1 MMREKYAG
9 PGVQGY
15 EYLVKAVLYGLAAIY
30 LLNCMS
36 HLRLHTD
43 MLRYFAIKDCVE
55 LGCPPDSVAAKD
67 YLPWGYTGLLLVLSK
82 IGILKSAVL
91 VFINCLYL
99 FGGLYFVRKLCGF
112 RVSSFIPA
120 LLVLLNWTVIK
131 FVTHPLSEMQ
141 YLFFSMASLYYFHCY
156 TERKRV
162 VYLLAAFAAAALAF
176 VTRSVGLA
184 LAAALAAGLVW
195 AYRLQ
200 LMELIRRN
208 RLLFAVVIA
217 IFAGVV
223 IFSKQLGLN
232 HYTGVFGKQF
242 REGLTFGKML
252 KWHFT
257 EWAELCLNMPG
268 IKLEAYFGAGPVGI
282 LFFVAGIFFFSGFVY
297 LLFFRKND
305 IPVIAKLYLFCYSVL
320 MFDWPFYDPRFWVPV
335 VPLIAVVFCTI
346 SFRGPGWRKVLAGG
360 WLTVYVLPGT
370 LWVLYFTYTSVS
382 AQTMAKTQASG
393 AFRNE
398 YETIWYGKPLS
409 DTARHIDSAAL
420 EVIRRYDR

>member
-1 MMREKYAG
+1 MRENHVR
-9 PGVQGY
+9 PGVQRYGY
-15 EYLVKAVLYGLAAIY
+15 LIKAVLYGLAAIY
-30 LLNCMS
+30 LLNCVS

-67 YLPWGYTGLLLVLSK
+67 YLPWGYTGLLLLLSK
-82 IGILKSAVL
+82 IGILKSSVL

-99 FGGLYFVRKLCGF
+99 FGGLLFVRKLCGF
-112 RVSSFIPA
+112 SLPSFIPA
-120 LLVLLNWTVIK
+120 VLVLLNWTIIK

-156 TERKRV
+156 SERRRV
-162 VYLLAAFAAAALAF
+162 GYLLAAFAAAALAF

-184 LAAALAAGLVW
+184 LVAALAGGLVW
-195 AYRLQ
+195 EFRLQ
-200 LMELIRRN
+200 LIELVRRN
-208 RLLFAVVIA
+208 RLLFGVVIA
-217 IFAGVV
+217 VLAGVV
-223 IFSKQLGLN
+223 IFSRQLGLN

-242 REGLTFGKML
+242 REGLTLGKML
-252 KWHFT
+252 RWHFM
-257 EWAELCLNMPG
+257 EWSELCFNVPG
-268 IKLEAYFGAGPVGI
+268 IKLAAYFGAGRVDM
-282 LFFVAGIFFFSGFVY
+282 LFFVTGIFFFSGFVY
-297 LLFFRKND
+297 LLFFRKNH
-305 IPVIAKLYLFCYSVL
+305 IPVIVKIYLLCYSVL

-335 VPLIAVVFCTI
+335 VPLVAVVFCTI
-346 SFRGPGWRKVLAGG
+346 PFRGGGWRKVFIGG
-360 WLTVYVLPGT
+360 WLTVYLSVGLVA
-370 LWVLYFTYTSVS
+370 VLYFTYTSVS
-382 AQTMAKTQASG
+382 AKTMARTQANG

>member
-1 MMREKYAG
+1 MREKYSG
-9 PGVQGY
+9 PGVHGY

-67 YLPWGYTGLLLVLSK
+67 YLPWGYTGLLLLLSK
-82 IGILKSAVL
+82 IGILKSPVL
-91 VFINCLYL
+91 VFINCVYL
-99 FGGLYFVRKLCGF
+99 FGGLFFVRKLCGF
-112 RVSSFIPA
+112 PLASFIPA
-120 LLVLLNWTVIK
+120 VLVLLNWTVIK

-156 TERKRV
+156 AERRRV
-162 VYLLAAFAAAALAF
+162 GYLVAAFAAAALAF

-184 LAAALAAGLVW
+184 LAAALAVGLIW
-195 AYRLQ
+195 EFRLQ
-200 LMELIRRN
+200 LMELVRRN
-208 RLLFAVVIA
+208 RSLFAVIIVV
-217 IFAGVV
+217 FAGVV

-242 REGLTFGKML
+242 REGLTLGKML
-252 KWHFT
+252 RWHFT
-257 EWAELCLNMPG
+257 EWSELCLNMPG

-282 LFFVAGIFFFSGFVY
+282 FLFIAGIFFFSGFVY

-305 IPVIAKLYLFCYSVL
+305 IPVIAKTYLLFYSVL

-335 VPLIAVVFCTI
+335 VPLIAVVFCTLP
-346 SFRGPGWRKVLAGG
+346 FRKPGWRRMFAGG
-360 WLTVYVLPGT
+360 WVTVYALPGI

-382 AQTMAKTQASG
+382 AKTMAKTQASG

-398 YETIWYGKPLS
+398 YETVWYGKPLS
-409 DTARHIDSAAL
+409 DTAKHMDPAAL